1 MNQHTRRTKTK
12 YLGQGFVEYAFILS
26 LVAVTA
32 IVAVN
37 LFGDQMVDVFR
48 RFVSSGQMAPPSI
61 GPIGGEF
68 TPRPPTLTP
77 VNSPTAV
84 NTPLPGTPSHTPT
97 VTPTASNTP
106 TPITPSPTPTHT
118 STPGCAYGPYAVS
131 NTTTSRIEAEN
142 FTCGGPGV
150 AYSDT
155 STSNEGGAY
164 RPNEQVDIQSTSD
177 TGGGFN
183 VGWTRDGEWLTYKLN
198 VETNSVNTLRIR
210 FASTNGSSRIRLFLD
225 GVSIGGGL
233 INLPNTGGTQNWQ
246 TFNVNNVALISATE
260 ARTLRVEIVNGYF
273 NLNYFEFVPGLATFT
288 PTPTPSPT
296 ATRTP
301 TPTPIPPTNTPA
313 PITNTFQSIDAED
326 GFIVEQNATG
336 NGDVATS
343 TGVIEIGDTAGNN
356 ANSRK
361 QRKGILS
368 FDTSSLPDNAII
380 TSVTIRV
387 NRDNINGNP
396 STLNPLTV
404 DVAPASGFN
413 GSYTL
418 EKQDFQATASATG
431 VATLPI
437 PASNNT
443 WTVSTTFNGAGM
455 NAINKTGKTQIRI
468 YFGVRTDGDSDND
481 KLFIKSGS
489 SSSSKPE
496 LIITYTLP

>member
-68 TPRPPTLTP
+68 TPRPPTQTP
-77 VNSPTAV
+77 VNSPTP
-84 NTPLPGTPSHTPT
+84 TP
-97 VTPTASNTP
+97 SNTP
-106 TPITPSPTPTHT
+106 PPNTTPTHT
-118 STPGCAYGPYAVS
+118 LTPSQTPTRTPTPTLTPTNTPTATPGCAYGPY
-131 NTTTSRIEAEN
+131 TMPGRIEAEN
-142 FTCGGPGV
+142 FTCGGQGV
-150 AYSDT
+150 AYNDEEAA
-155 STSNEGGAY
+155 NQGGAY
-164 RPNEQVDIQSTSD
+164 RPAEGVDIQSTSD

-183 VGWTRDGEWLTYKLN
+183 VGWIRDGEWLKYKLN
-198 VETNSVNTLRIR
+198 VTSSSINAFRFR
-210 FASTNGSSRIRLFLD
+210 FASNNGSSRIQLFLD
-225 GVSIGGGL
+225 GVDIGGGV

-246 TFNVNNVALISATE
+246 TFNVNNVALVTGE
-260 ARTLRVEIVNGYF
+260 RTLEVRIIRGPF
-273 NLNYFEFVPGLATFT
+273 NLNYYEFTPGAATFT
-288 PTPTPSPT
+288 PTPTPSQTPT
-296 ATRTP
+296 PTNTP
-301 TPTPIPPTNTPA
+301 TPTPTPTRTPTPA

-336 NGDVATS
+336 NGDTIDS
-343 TGVIEIGDTAGNN
+343 DGLIEIGDTGSGNN
-356 ANSRK
+356 NGRK

-387 NRDNINGNP
+387 NRDSVNNNP
-396 STLNPLTV
+396 SALGTLWL
-404 DVAPASGFN
+404 DVAPTSGFN
-413 GSYTL
+413 GSYSL
-418 EKQDFQATASATG
+418 QNQDFQATAGASQ
-431 VATLPI
+431 VAIVPF
-437 PASNNT
+437 PASDGT
-443 WTVSTTFNGAGM
+443 WTTSAAFNTAGM
-455 NAINKTGKTQIRI
+455 SAINKTGKTQIRI
-468 YFGVRTDGDSDND
+468 YFATRTDGDSDND

-496 LIITYTLP
+496 LIITYILP